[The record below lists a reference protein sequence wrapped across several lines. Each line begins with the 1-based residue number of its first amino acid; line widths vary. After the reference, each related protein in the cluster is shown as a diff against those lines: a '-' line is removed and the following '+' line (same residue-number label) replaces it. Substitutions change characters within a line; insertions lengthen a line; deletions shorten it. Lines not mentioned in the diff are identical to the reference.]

1 MLQKEYQPKHMH
13 GMVEIYE
20 KARQINVS
28 MVIEELLKRG
38 ILKPL
43 TDDQKKGVMTV
54 IHSDTL
60 PDEK

>member
-1 MLQKEYQPKHMH
+1 MH

-20 KARQINVS
+20 KARQINIC
-28 MVIEELLKRG
+28 MVIDELIKRG

-60 PDEK
+60 LDEK

>member
-1 MLQKEYQPKHMH
+1 MH

-43 TDDQKKGVMTV
+43 TDDQKKGIMTV

>member
-1 MLQKEYQPKHMH
+1 MH

-43 TDDQKKGVMTV
+43 TDDPKKA
-54 IHSDTL
+54 S
-60 PDEK
+60 